1 MRRNKLKSAD
11 KLGGRQRI
19 CKQTDMFFRPMLP
32 VAAMDTHV
40 PPVDHASLAT
50 VLVVDDD
57 QLVREPIADY
67 LREVGYAVLE
77 AGDAREAIELVD
89 HAAHVDLVFT
99 DVRMPGELD
108 GVGLARWVRTHRPD
122 LPVLMTSGYYGTG
135 WLGER
140 LEREVRLIQKPY
152 TQDEVLGHIRRLLAA
167 HVAADKRPSE
177 SARA

>member
-1 MRRNKLKSAD
+1 
-11 KLGGRQRI
+11 
-19 CKQTDMFFRPMLP
+19 MLSP
-32 VAAMDTHV
+32 AIMDIQA
-40 PPVDHASLAT
+40 PPPNHATPAT

-67 LREVGYAVLE
+67 LREVGYDVLE
-77 AGDAREAIELVD
+77 AGDAHEAIDLVG
-89 HAAHVDLVFT
+89 HADHVDLVFT

-108 GVGLARWVRTHRPD
+108 GVGLARWVKAHRPD

-152 TQDEVLGHIRRLLAA
+152 TQDEVLRHIRRLLQGHAA
-167 HVAADKRPSE
+167 AKEPSPE
-177 SARA
+177 AVRA

>member
-1 MRRNKLKSAD
+1 MD
-11 KLGGRQRI
+11 M
-19 CKQTDMFFRPMLP
+19 QT
-32 VAAMDTHV
+32 
-40 PPVDHASLAT
+40 PPANDVFPAT

-67 LREVGYAVLE
+67 LREAGFDVLE
-77 AGDAREAIELVD
+77 AGDAHEAIDLVD
-89 HAAHVDLVFT
+89 HADHVDLVFT

-108 GVGLARWVRTHRPD
+108 GVGLARWVKAHRPD

-152 TQDEVLGHIRRLLAA
+152 TQDEVLRHIRRLLSMHAPAA
-167 HVAADKRPSE
+167 GR
-177 SARA
+177 SAQPMRA

>member
-1 MRRNKLKSAD
+1 MRRNKLRTLD
-11 KLGGRQRI
+11 KLGGRQRD
-19 CKQTDMFFRPMLP
+19 CKQTEIFLGLMFPIVAMSVHLP
-32 VAAMDTHV
+32 SADR
-40 PPVDHASLAT
+40 ASPAT

-67 LREVGYAVLE
+67 LREVGYDVLE
-77 AGDAREAIELVD
+77 AGDAHEAINLVD
-89 HAAHVDLVFT
+89 HGSHVDLVFT

-108 GVGLARWVRTHRPD
+108 GVGLARWVRTHHPG

-152 TQDEVLGHIRRLLAA
+152 TQDEVLRHIRRLLAPPA
-167 HVAADKRPSE
+167 PERPPE
-177 SARA
+177 AMRA

>member
-1 MRRNKLKSAD
+1 M
-11 KLGGRQRI
+11 
-19 CKQTDMFFRPMLP
+19 DMHTRPANAVSP
-32 VAAMDTHV
+32 
-40 PPVDHASLAT
+40 AT

-77 AGDAREAIELVD
+77 AGDAHEAINLVD
-89 HAAHVDLVFT
+89 HADHVDLVFT

-108 GVGLARWVRTHRPD
+108 GVGLARWVKAHHPG

-152 TQDEVLGHIRRLLAA
+152 TQDEVLRHIRRLLAA
-167 HVAADKRPSE
+167 HAPTAGR
-177 SARA
+177 SAQAMRA